1 MASTLPNAYAGG
13 TIKVDDDQWIS
24 IGMGIRTKLSTVQN
38 GSADGQNY
46 GTDFN
51 VDNARVYING
61 KIHKYV
67 GFTFNTE
74 CFNCAVGGGGG
85 QFAGNS
91 NVGLIDAIDSNVHLL
106 KVHLPYHESDH
117 VLGIAYNVLCGGT
130 CVQDIERLRQDEV
143 YLDALGAQRIPDPT
157 TAGDFCRRFDEAAIE
172 TLQAAI
178 NETRVRV
185 WRTQPVEFFEEAII
199 DADGTLA
206 ETTGECK
213 QGMDI
218 AYNGVWGYHPL
229 VLSLANTGE
238 PLFLVNRSGNR
249 PSSEGA
255 AARLDQAR
263 TLCRGAGFQRITF
276 RGDTDF
282 SQTQHLDR
290 WDGEAVRFIFGYDAS
305 AGLIRRAD
313 ALPATAWTPLVR
325 RPAYTVET
333 EPRQRPVNVKAATI
347 VARAFKNFRLE
358 AEAVA
363 EFPYQP
369 TACARPY
376 RMVVV
381 RKNISVEQGDHR
393 LFDQIRYFFYLTND
407 QETAAAD
414 VVFLANDRCNQE
426 NLIDQLKHGVGA
438 TEMPVNTLL
447 SNWAYMVMT
456 ALAWTLKAWF
466 ALRLP
471 ETGRWAA
478 PYAAEKAAVLRM
490 EFKAFLQAFMLIP
503 VQVVRTRRRLVFRL
517 LAWNPWQ
524 AVFLRGFDQ
533 LHQPL
538 RS

>member
-1 MASTLPNAYAGG
+1 MPMYRANNIQYEHS
-13 TIKVDDDQWIS
+13 D
-24 IGMGIRTKLSTVQN
+24 
-38 GSADGQNY
+38 
-46 GTDFN
+46 
-51 VDNARVYING
+51 RVR
-61 KIHKYV
+61 
-67 GFTFNTE
+67 
-74 CFNCAVGGGGG
+74 
-85 QFAGNS
+85 
-91 NVGLIDAIDSNVHLL
+91 GLISGGIGAMQLVAQSTGLVTAIDQHVQVL

-130 CVQDIERLRQDEV
+130 CLQDIEQRRQDEV

-157 TAGDFCRRFDEAAIE
+157 TAGDFCRRFDEPAIE
-172 TLQAAI
+172 ALQAAI

-185 WRTQPVEFFEEAII
+185 WRAQPAAFFDEAVI

-213 QGMDI
+213 EGMDI

-229 VLSLANTGE
+229 VVSLANTQE

-249 PSSEGA
+249 PSAEGA
-255 AARLDQAR
+255 AERFDQAR
-263 TLCRGAGFQRITF
+263 ALCRDAGFRQVTF

-282 SQTQHLDR
+282 SQTAHLDR
-290 WDGEAVRFIFGYDAS
+290 WDADGVRFVFGYDAR
-305 AGLIRRAD
+305 ANVIGGAD
-313 ALPATAWTPLVR
+313 ALPASAWRPLVR
-325 RPAYTVET
+325 RPAYDVATT
-333 EPRQRPVNVKAATI
+333 PRERPVNVKAATI
-347 VARAFKNFRLE
+347 VARDFKNFRLE

-369 TACARPY
+369 TACATPY

-407 QETAAAD
+407 QATAAAQI
-414 VVFLANDRCNQE
+414 VFLANDRCNQE

-438 TEMPVNTLL
+438 TRMPVDTLL
-447 SNWAYMVMT
+447 SNGAYMVMA

-471 ETGRWAA
+471 ETGRWRGR
-478 PYAAEKAAVLRM
+478 YAAEKAAVLQM
-490 EFKAFLQAFMLIP
+490 EFKAFLNAFIRIP
-503 VQVVRTRRRLVFRL
+503 VQVVRTSRRLVFRL

-524 AVFLRGFDQ
+524 AVLLRGVDQ
-533 LHQPL
+533 PRTPL
-538 RS
+538 QC